1 MAKMLKTLWDVRAKT
16 QTDDVYRVHCTAVPW
31 LRAIRTVIRYSKK
44 YDEVTIRKSK
54 VYGRK
59 RI

>member
-1 MAKMLKTLWDVRAKT
+1 MAKMLKTLWDVRGKNQA
-16 QTDDVYRVHCTAVPW
+16 DDVYRIHCNAVPW
-31 LRAIRTVIRYSKK
+31 LRAIRTVIRYSRK

>member
-1 MAKMLKTLWDVRAKT
+1 MAKRLKTLWDVRAKT
-16 QTDDVYRVHCTAVPW
+16 QTDDVYRIHYNAVPW
-31 LRAIRTVIRYSKK
+31 LRAVLAMIRYSRK
-44 YDEVTIRKSK
+44 YDEVAIRKSK